1 MDINYLYYFKTLA
14 ELSNY
19 TRAAEKLHITQPS
32 LSYAIGRLENQIGCP
47 LFSKSGKG
55 VVLNA
60 YGKTYY
66 LYVCEAIR
74 QLEEGHR
81 AVISQQNSEKIVVG
95 LTKSMIHSRF
105 PVELLEDYISA
116 YPEWKDRMDVAY
128 YSNSHSLAQDIQN
141 GTISLGI
148 GLNCDSPRLQR
159 FLIFRRDMCAV
170 TNRTHPLAQRDEISC
185 QELCLY
191 RLALYHPAISKNSS
205 YFIQLFEKNGQP
217 INADFFDEYVDIAY
231 YAITHHAVAI
241 VPRSAQLE
249 FQPYHICTLTDYPH
263 DMNFYMMMRADARRD
278 GGAARFFRHCRERYS
293 LH

>member
-32 LSYAIGRLENQIGCP
+32 LSYAMGRLEKQIGCP

-74 QLEEGHR
+74 QLEEGQR
-81 AVISQQNSEKIVVG
+81 AVTSQQNSEKIIVG
-95 LTKSMIHSRF
+95 LTKSMIHSHF
-105 PVELLEDYISA
+105 PVELLEGYISD

-128 YSNSHSLAQDIQN
+128 YSNSHALTQDILN

-148 GLNCDSPRLQR
+148 SLNCDSPELQR
-159 FLIFRRDMCAV
+159 FLIFRRDVC
-170 TNRTHPLAQRDEISC
+170 RHKPSPSPG
-185 QELCLY
+185 
-191 RLALYHPAISKNSS
+191 PA
-205 YFIQLFEKNGQP
+205 G
-217 INADFFDEYVDIAY
+217 
-231 YAITHHAVAI
+231 
-241 VPRSAQLE
+241 
-249 FQPYHICTLTDYPH
+249 
-263 DMNFYMMMRADARRD
+263 
-278 GGAARFFRHCRERYS
+278 
-293 LH
+293 